1 MIYKRKTF
9 CEYVL
14 YIIYETIYDDNKD
27 NNITLCTLPVVF
39 PNNKNII
46 IIIIRDDVLIENSP
60 LSRYFLLNITLS
72 PSYFGIGA
80 PRTFI
85 VVM

>member
-1 MIYKRKTF
+1 MIYKMKTF

-27 NNITLCTLPVVF
+27 NNITLCTLLVVF

-46 IIIIRDDVLIENSP
+46 IIRDDVLIEV
-60 LSRYFLLNITLS
+60 LRYRDISF
-72 PSYFGIGA
+72 
-80 PRTFI
+80 
-85 VVM
+85 